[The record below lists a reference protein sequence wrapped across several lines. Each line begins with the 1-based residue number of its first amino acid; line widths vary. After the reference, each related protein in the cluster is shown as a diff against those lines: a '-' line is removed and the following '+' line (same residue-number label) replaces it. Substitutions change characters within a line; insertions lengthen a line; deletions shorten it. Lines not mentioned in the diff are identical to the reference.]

1 MERRDGRSGKAFQ
14 GGGLWNAK
22 VKEEPSRAGAGRGD
36 SKCEVPG
43 RPELTRLRNRG
54 RKGSVPAAR

>member
-22 VKEEPSRAGAGRGD
+22 IKEEPSRAGAEHGD

-43 RPELTRLRNRG
+43 RPELT
-54 RKGSVPAAR
+54 